1 MSLTGWVGGIAAL
14 EGASICAEAT
24 TLPAYPLRMRKPPDQ
39 CHHQYP
45 RGVNPG
51 DAITKDS
58 YRQAS
63 LLMNQGVLAEL
74 ADGTGGT
81 LFRNN
86 NNLEAG
92 LASLLAGPQ
101 YLYLLAFSTADQQKV
116 SVNASGR
123 PVPANIPHYPNKI
136 PIKYLLNYGK

>member
-1 MSLTGWVGGIAAL
+1 
-14 EGASICAEAT
+14 
-24 TLPAYPLRMRKPPDQ
+24 
-39 CHHQYP
+39 
-45 RGVNPG
+45 VNPG

-101 YLYLLAFSTADQQKV
+101 YLYRLAFSTAGVEPNGIYHKLTVKV
-116 SVNASGR
+116 ARDGVHVRARRVTSLPRKR
-123 PVPANIPHYPNKI
+123 PTKSERQRFGQTRTGEYSP
-136 PIKYLLNYGK
+136 LSE